1 MKSGNSIQ
9 PDPVPYTNNRDDM
22 RALDQSEKE
31 YNRMLSQHMTYHRML
46 MDDLMKLS
54 SESGSGSTGTGPRAL
69 LQQQIS
75 QANQA
80 NVVTGMATTIGN
92 LNTSN
97 QGLMKSASKFVD
109 DTNTSAKRVS
119 RLNNFIQQNASKLG
133 QDLDEYQTLA
143 SQYEVKEGFAN
154 QNLKSKMGTNPT
166 MDAALE
172 VSNTVR
178 ESQKYA
184 LVIFGLFATYALYKT
199 IKHL

>member
-1 MKSGNSIQ
+1 MKSGTSIQ
-9 PDPVPYTNNRDDM
+9 PDPVPYNTNNKDDM

-31 YNRMLSQHMTYHRML
+31 YNRMLSQHTTYHRML

-54 SESGSGSTGTGPRAL
+54 SESGSGSNGTGPRAL
-69 LQQQIS
+69 LQQQIN

-80 NVVTGMATTIGN
+80 NVVTGLATTIGN

-97 QGLMKSASKFVD
+97 QGLMSSASKFVNETD
-109 DTNTSAKRVS
+109 TSAKRVS

-133 QDLDEYQTLA
+133 QDMDEYQAIA
-143 SQYEVKEGFAN
+143 SQYKVKEGFD
-154 QNLKSKMGTNPT
+154 NLAPTMGTNPT

-172 VSNTVR
+172 VSTTVR

-184 LVIFGLFATYALYKT
+184 LVIFGIFATYALYKT